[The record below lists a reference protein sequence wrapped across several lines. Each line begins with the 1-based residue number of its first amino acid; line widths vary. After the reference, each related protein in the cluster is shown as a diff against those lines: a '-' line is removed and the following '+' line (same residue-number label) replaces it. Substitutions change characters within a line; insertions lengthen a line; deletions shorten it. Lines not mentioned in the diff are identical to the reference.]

1 MNVTNDVYNGLYNGL
16 WTFTISFLYSIGSCI
31 NKRPYFYM
39 IKQCLYF
46 YGSCCA
52 CKYEHDS

>member
-1 MNVTNDVYNGLYNGL
+1 MNVTNDVYNGL

-46 YGSCCA
+46 YGNCCA